1 MRRDRP
7 ALLARY
13 DFPLDAFQ
21 IRALDALD
29 AGDSVLVAAPTGS
42 GKTVVAE
49 YAAAVALAEG
59 RRAFYTAPIKA
70 LSNQKFHDLRAFH
83 GAERV
88 GLLTGDNAIN
98 GDAPVVV
105 MTTEVLR
112 NMIYGRSAALVG
124 LGVVVLDEVHFLQDT
139 YRGPVWEEVIIH
151 LPPEVRL
158 VCLSATVSNAE
169 ELAAWITTVRGPTAA
184 VIEERRPVT
193 LENLFLI
200 GDRTSDRL
208 HLLPTLVDG
217 RPNPEAHRLD
227 SEAVRGFRGPRRAG
241 ARRKLYTPARLE
253 VLDRLEEASMLPAI
267 FFIFSRN
274 GCDEAARSTT
284 AAGVRLTTGVERD
297 RIRAIVDD
305 RVAGIDDRD
314 LAVLGYGPFLAG
326 LEAGVAA
333 HHAGMVPPFKEAV
346 EACFTEGLVKIVFAT
361 ETLAVG
367 INMPARTVV
376 IEKLSKFTGDHHEFL
391 SPGDYTQLTGRA
403 GRRGIDER
411 GYAVVLWSPFVPFDQ
426 VSALASSRSYQLSSA
441 FRPTYNMTANLVRSY
456 TREEAHHLLNL
467 SFAQYQADRHVVRME
482 TRLERREAQLHE
494 LRQQAVSPYGDLEEY
509 RRLREGRAR
518 APRNDDAIDI
528 ALMKLRPGDIIS
540 VDRGRLGGRVAVLTS
555 ARRKGAM
562 KVQVLSTTG
571 LSAHLSAS
579 DFDEVPRPLGR
590 IELPTPFAPNRQQF
604 QRQVV
609 RMLAKA
615 PVGGAKHRRSR
626 PTRDAA
632 EPAADHPVSDD
643 PHLRDRLRAAGQ
655 ADRAAREIE
664 DLRTRID
671 GRSQSVSH
679 RFDRVLRILESWDYV
694 EGWSLTAAG
703 LRLAGFFHECDLL
716 VVEAMRQ
723 GHLDGLEPAD
733 LAGLAS
739 VFSYEHRSPEPPPLP
754 WFPSREVRK
763 RWEAIESLS
772 RELRQA
778 EEDAGLPLT
787 RAPDATFVAIAHG
800 WASGQSFATVV
811 EDEELSGGDFV
822 RTMKQLIDLLRQL
835 ALLAFEDDTRE
846 VRSAGGRPPVPGRRG
861 GLDRHRSGGRRRGR
875 EGRRGRAALARA
887 VTIRRGQDWGHRGP
901 RPADL
906 LEVADDAAAGAAVT
920 RWRRAGEPMRPIGLR
935 SGDLCRTLGAGSDG
949 RRLGAEIAEF
959 TVDLGVVELD
969 GVDHWFV
976 SHLVARRSWW
986 RGEVVV
992 AMNAQFLGSWDVA
1005 PRGHP
1010 NDGRLDVVRAADLPR
1025 QDRWKAW
1032 RRLPG
1037 GTYLPHPGIDVRSV
1051 PALELDLRRRL
1062 TVRLD
1067 GRVVGEADRLALRVE
1082 PDALTVCV

>member
-494 LRQQAVSPYGDLEEY
+494 LRQQAVSPYGDLDEY
-509 RRLREGRAR
+509 RRLREGRAPRSQERRCHRPR
-518 APRNDDAIDI
+518 ADEA
-528 ALMKLRPGDIIS
+528 AA
-540 VDRGRLGGRVAVLTS
+540 GG
-555 ARRKGAM
+555 
-562 KVQVLSTTG
+562 
-571 LSAHLSAS
+571 HH
-579 DFDEVPRPLGR
+579 LGR
-590 IELPTPFAPNRQQF
+590 
-604 QRQVV
+604 
-609 RMLAKA
+609 
-615 PVGGAKHRRSR
+615 
-626 PTRDAA
+626 
-632 EPAADHPVSDD
+632 
-643 PHLRDRLRAAGQ
+643 
-655 ADRAAREIE
+655 
-664 DLRTRID
+664 
-671 GRSQSVSH
+671 
-679 RFDRVLRILESWDYV
+679 
-694 EGWSLTAAG
+694 
-703 LRLAGFFHECDLL
+703 
-716 VVEAMRQ
+716 
-723 GHLDGLEPAD
+723 
-733 LAGLAS
+733 
-739 VFSYEHRSPEPPPLP
+739 
-754 WFPSREVRK
+754 
-763 RWEAIESLS
+763 
-772 RELRQA
+772 
-778 EEDAGLPLT
+778 
-787 RAPDATFVAIAHG
+787 
-800 WASGQSFATVV
+800 
-811 EDEELSGGDFV
+811 
-822 RTMKQLIDLLRQL
+822 
-835 ALLAFEDDTRE
+835 
-846 VRSAGGRPPVPGRRG
+846 
-861 GLDRHRSGGRRRGR
+861 
-875 EGRRGRAALARA
+875 
-887 VTIRRGQDWGHRGP
+887 P
-901 RPADL
+901 RPAGRTGGGPHIGP
-906 LEVADDAAAGAAVT
+906 AQG
-920 RWRRAGEPMRPIGLR
+920 RA
-935 SGDLCRTLGAGSDG
+935 
-949 RRLGAEIAEF
+949 
-959 TVDLGVVELD
+959 
-969 GVDHWFV
+969 
-976 SHLVARRSWW
+976 
-986 RGEVVV
+986 
-992 AMNAQFLGSWDVA
+992 
-1005 PRGHP
+1005 
-1010 NDGRLDVVRAADLPR
+1010 
-1025 QDRWKAW
+1025 
-1032 RRLPG
+1032 
-1037 GTYLPHPGIDVRSV
+1037 
-1051 PALELDLRRRL
+1051 
-1062 TVRLD
+1062 
-1067 GRVVGEADRLALRVE
+1067 
-1082 PDALTVCV
+1082 